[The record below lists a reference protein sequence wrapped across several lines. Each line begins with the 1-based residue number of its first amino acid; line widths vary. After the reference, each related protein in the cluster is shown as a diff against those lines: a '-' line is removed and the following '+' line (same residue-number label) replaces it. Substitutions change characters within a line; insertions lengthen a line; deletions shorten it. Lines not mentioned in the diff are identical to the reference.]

1 MPDKT
6 RVLFVDDEPRVLA
19 GLRRMLHSMRH
30 EWEMSFVGSGQEAL
44 DVLAMKPFDVLV
56 SDICMP
62 GINGEELLAKVKERH
77 PRVLRIAL
85 SGQAD
90 KETMFHAVGLIHRY
104 LSKPCDA
111 ETLKSTLASTRVL
124 RDQLTAPGLKEVI
137 SQIEALP
144 SLPSLYNKIMEK
156 VQSRRASTKEVGEI
170 ISGDMGMTAKILKL
184 VNSAFFGLPRYI
196 SNPIQA
202 VILLGLETI
211 KSLALSI
218 HVFSQFDQ
226 TKLEA
231 LSIRVLWD
239 HSVAVGALA
248 KRLAVAE
255 SAEQNAVDDA
265 FIAGLLHDVG
275 KLILAGNLPEEYDS
289 ALALAVGDGIEQSE
303 AERKVFG
310 ATHAEVGAYLLG
322 LWGLPDPIVVATAF
336 HHSPIKSMV
345 NKFSP
350 LAAVHVA
357 NILEHEA
364 HPPHRMNVMPQM
376 DAAFLAE
383 LGLAERLPVW
393 QRICRETLQER
404 DA

>member
-1 MPDKT
+1 
-6 RVLFVDDEPRVLA
+6 
-19 GLRRMLHSMRH
+19 
-30 EWEMSFVGSGQEAL
+30 MSFVGSGQEAL